1 LHAGAKL
8 GEQLLHA
15 LVRQVW
21 VLLGAGEDEL
31 LGSDG
36 LVEDEPAISHPGAPN
51 MAQRREVI
59 AARDEV
65 IGQPLARRV
74 QPHRAGTRDDANTV
88 ARPNGVPVVHALRVV
103 PGPVGVH
110 EVRTRSFG
118 DADHA
123 AVHVGRHAGDHVLR
137 GGPPAVSRPALAH
150 QVEVSANSAGSDD
163 GARCTE
169 FELPRGRSGGCLAAR
184 KVRCFQDC
192 AAHAFDAGAPVGP
205 GTGDQLIDAVAEL
218 EAEAALLLH
227 LLDLLAEDAD
237 DLRPRPP
244 GQMEAWHAVAVTG
257 GVAGAALGP
266 TDGGQ
271 NVEPQ
276 VLEVAALLVGGKA
289 DVSRPQAFGQ
299 RSFGVSSNW
308 AEFSQSR
315 QARSSLSLTPMS
327 RCSG

>member
-1 LHAGAKL
+1 FLMSPYFHHLHLYSFLHYFLYAPARSAFFFLSLHDALPILLACGADVVDLIVLGELVLDLAIPVLDLTAQLLLIDLWLIRSDQLVHLLDQAAEVVGDHPVLTVVHERLHGDLHARAKL

-150 QVEVSANSAGSDD
+150 QVEVSANSAGSDY
-163 GARCTE
+163 GA
-169 FELPRGRSGGCLAAR
+169 
-184 KVRCFQDC
+184 
-192 AAHAFDAGAPVGP
+192 
-205 GTGDQLIDAVAEL
+205 
-218 EAEAALLLH
+218 
-227 LLDLLAEDAD
+227 
-237 DLRPRPP
+237 
-244 GQMEAWHAVAVTG
+244 
-257 GVAGAALGP
+257 
-266 TDGGQ
+266 
-271 NVEPQ
+271 
-276 VLEVAALLVGGKA
+276 
-289 DVSRPQAFGQ
+289 
-299 RSFGVSSNW
+299 
-308 AEFSQSR
+308 
-315 QARSSLSLTPMS
+315 
-327 RCSG
+327 